1 MTNKVKLADNDGF
14 QTFVEVIDCVK
25 PENYKTIRFTTV
37 FARSRHPEGD
47 REAYQV
53 TLSPTA
59 YYALRDLLDGD
70 TSDNVETVSNKFS
83 TIP

>member
-1 MTNKVKLADNDGF
+1 MTNKEKLVDNDGF
-14 QTFVEVIDCVK
+14 QTFVEIVDCVK
-25 PENYKTIRFTTV
+25 PENYKTLRFTTV

-53 TLSPTA
+53 TLSPSA
-59 YYALRDLLDGD
+59 YNALIDLLDNRND
-70 TSDNVETVSNKFS
+70 TTTDLFS

>member
-37 FARSRHPEGD
+37 FSRSRHPEGD

-53 TLSPTA
+53 TLSPEA
-59 YYALRDLLDGD
+59 YCKFVDLLTKDD
-70 TSDNVETVSNKFS
+70 TPETMAEAFS
-83 TIP
+83 RIP